1 MPTQFTQLLSE
12 AVELGQQV
20 PLLVQMVQILFLVQS
35 RLRQSEAAAV
45 RLTAVHTTAHLV
57 ALEVVAL
64 LRVLEAL
71 ELQDKVMLVVMLEEA

>member
-1 MPTQFTQLLSE
+1 LE

-35 RLRQSEAAAV
+35 RLRQSAAV
-45 RLTAVHTTAHLV
+45 AAHLTAVHTTAHLA

-64 LRVLEAL
+64 LLVLEAL
-71 ELQDKVMLVVMLEEA
+71 AHLGKVIRVVIQMVV